1 MWREENVYEGEK
13 ITSIHGEGTSQ
24 VSIPGQIGESGM
36 PNHWLSIAAPFNS
49 IVDMEAQVIIFSQF
63 CSCWLSPIVFYS
75 IVNIIFLKKYYF
87 ISFLKRGKTFLK
99 LMYKFMEAFFK
110 WSNAPSTYLNKF
122 LLKLNLK

>member
-1 MWREENVYEGEK
+1 MCREENVYEGEK

-24 VSIPGQIGESGM
+24 VLIPGQICESGM

-75 IVNIIFLKKYYF
+75 IVNIIFLKN
-87 ISFLKRGKTFLK
+87 II
-99 LMYKFMEAFFK
+99 
-110 WSNAPSTYLNKF
+110 
-122 LLKLNLK
+122 LLVF